1 MTTDTSTVAVGEN
14 ARFSIGVKNNGP
26 GPASG
31 VLVTDTLP
39 ASLRMSSISASQG
52 SCSGSSCSI
61 GSIAQGG
68 SASMSVT
75 TRAIAVGKV
84 VNSASV
90 SQSLPDPVPANGTA
104 SATVDVVSNAPPPPA
119 DTLPPPTPTEVNVA
133 PTTGDGQCVA
143 LKGGGGCKPLDAG
156 QHVDISDIAYV
167 DPGKGKVQIDSIVG
181 VGNFYGGKFS
191 LTPLNKPAARR
202 VSGRAADE
210 ADPRGESR
218 RQLQPVSTKSRSVS
232 SAAASKP
239 VRRLWGK
246 GKGRFRTKGRYA
258 SGTVR
263 GTNWLTEDFC
273 SGTQI
278 RVVAGIVQVDDLVLK
293 KTIMVHPG
301 HKYFA
306 KAPKT
311 K

>member
-1 MTTDTSTVAVGEN
+1 
-14 ARFSIGVKNNGP
+14 
-26 GPASG
+26 
-31 VLVTDTLP
+31 
-39 ASLRMSSISASQG
+39 
-52 SCSGSSCSI
+52 
-61 GSIAQGG
+61 
-68 SASMSVT
+68 MSVT

-90 SQSLPDPVPANGTA
+90 SESLPDPVSANGTA

-202 VSGRAADE
+202 VSGGFASTK
-210 ADPRGESR
+210 PILVVNLVGSFN
-218 RQLQPVSTKSRSVS
+218 QCSTKSRSVS

>member
-1 MTTDTSTVAVGEN
+1 MLRLLVQHRVDGAGSLGLRERHRASVAVG
-14 ARFSIGVKNNGP
+14 K
-26 GPASG
+26 
-31 VLVTDTLP
+31 
-39 ASLRMSSISASQG
+39 
-52 SCSGSSCSI
+52 
-61 GSIAQGG
+61 
-68 SASMSVT
+68 SVNT
-75 TRAIAVGKV
+75 
-84 VNSASV
+84 ASV

-104 SATVDVVSNAPPPPA
+104 SATVDVVSNAPPPPPPTE
-119 DTLPPPTPTEVNVA
+119 TLPPPTPTEVNVA
-133 PTTGDGQCVA
+133 PSSGDGQCVA

-191 LTPLNKPAARR
+191 LTQLNKPAARTS
-202 VSGRAADE
+202 SGRAA
-210 ADPRGESR
+210 AKPILVVNLVGSFK
-218 RQLQPVSTKSRSVS
+218 QCSTKSRSVS

-263 GTNWLTEDFC
+263 GTNWLTEDYC
-273 SGTQI
+273 NGTQI
-278 RVVAGIVQVDDLVLK
+278 RVVSGIVQVDDLVLK